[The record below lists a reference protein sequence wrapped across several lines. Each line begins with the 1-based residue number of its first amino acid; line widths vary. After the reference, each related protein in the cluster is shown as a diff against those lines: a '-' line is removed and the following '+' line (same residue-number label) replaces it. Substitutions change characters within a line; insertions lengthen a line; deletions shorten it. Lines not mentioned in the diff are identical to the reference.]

1 MAFVQTNVNYA
12 AEYSAALAQAYPYL
26 SYFGAIW
33 ASENSNRY
41 RTGMGKTMYIPTIT
55 VSGAKDV
62 NRNSINGTFNRNWN
76 NQWQAVE
83 LQMDRE
89 WDTLVDPM
97 DMTETND
104 VANLANITRA
114 FVEFQKIPEM
124 DAFLASKLASFASAF
139 GGTSTQSLTSSTILT
154 EWDNAIAYMTNQ
166 RVNRDRC
173 VSYMTP
179 ATYKL
184 LKQATGLSRFIE
196 VTNGI
201 QPVDRN
207 VARLDGITIVEVPD
221 DMMKTAYT
229 FTEGWAVNTA
239 SAQQINFMIVDPMA
253 VAAPIKYET
262 AMMSPP
268 TAQSKGK
275 YLYYERYYYGAF
287 ILDQRQA
294 GVYAHLGAAPSLG
307 ELTVTSVAATATGT
321 SAGDTVITVSGKGIF
336 DDGNCMEGLK
346 LVYCTGTD
354 AAVSLTYNAVPDATK
369 TWVTMSAN
377 PVTIASQTANKYITV
392 ALVNKQTGFVV
403 AGGNTQLVVKA

>member
-33 ASENSNRY
+33 ASENSSRY
-41 RTGMGKTMYIPTIT
+41 RSGMGKTMYIPTVT
-55 VSGAKDV
+55 VSGAVDA
-62 NRNSINGTFNRNWN
+62 NRDQITGTFNRAWN
-76 NQWQAVE
+76 NQWQAVD

-89 WDTLVDPM
+89 WSTLVDPM

-114 FVEFQKIPEM
+114 FVETQKVPEM

-154 EWDNAIAYMTNQ
+154 EWDNGIAYMTNQ

-173 VSYMTP
+173 VAYMTP

-184 LKQATGLSRFIE
+184 LKQATGMTRFIE

-201 QPVDRN
+201 RDVDRN
-207 VARLDGITIVEVPD
+207 VARLDGITVVEVPD

-229 FTEGWAVNTA
+229 FTEGWAVNTL

-253 VAAPIKYET
+253 VAAPIKYEVS
-262 AMMSPP
+262 MMSAP
-268 TAQSKGK
+268 TAQNKGK

-287 ILDQRQA
+287 VLDQRQA
-294 GVYAHLGAAPSLG
+294 GIYAHLGSAPSLG
-307 ELTVTSVAATATGT
+307 ELTVTSVAGT
-321 SAGDTVITVSGKGIF
+321 EDDGDSKITVTGKNIWS
-336 DDGNCMEGLK
+336 DGNLVEGLK
-346 LVYCTGTD
+346 LVYSTGNN
-354 AAVSLTYNAVPDATK
+354 AAVELTYGAAVPAGTWADMAT
-369 TWVTMSAN
+369 N
-377 PVTIASQTANKYITV
+377 PVVLKSQTADKYITV
-392 ALVNKQTGFVV
+392 AMVNKQTGFVV
-403 AGGNTQLVVKA
+403 AGGSTQLVVKA

>member
-1 MAFVQTNVNYA
+1 MGFVQTNVNYA
-12 AEYSAALAQAYPYL
+12 AEYAQALAQAYPYL

-55 VSGAKDV
+55 VSGAVDV

-89 WDTLVDPM
+89 WSTLVDPM

-114 FVEFQKIPEM
+114 FVEMQKVPEM
-124 DAFLASKLASFASAF
+124 DAFLASKLAGFASAY
-139 GGTSTQSLTSSTILT
+139 GGTSTQSLTSSSILT

-166 RVNRDRC
+166 RVNRDRVIC
-173 VSYMTP
+173 YMTP

-207 VARLDGITIVEVPD
+207 IARLDGITIVEVPD

-239 SAQQINFMIVDPMA
+239 TAAQINFLLVDPMA
-253 VAAPIKYET
+253 VAAPIKYEV

-268 TAQSKGK
+268 TAQNKGK

-294 GVYAHLGAAPSLG
+294 GVYAHLGTAPSLG
-307 ELTVTSVAATATGT
+307 ELTVTSVAGT
-321 SAGDTVITVSGKGIF
+321 ENDGDTVITVAGKGIF

-346 LVYCTGTD
+346 LVYCTGTN
-354 AAVSLTYNAVPDATK
+354 AAVELTYNAVPDATK
-369 TWVTMSAN
+369 TWVDMSKN
-377 PVTIASQTANKYITV
+377 PVTIASQTADKYITV

-403 AGGNTQLVVKA
+403 SGGNTQLVVKA